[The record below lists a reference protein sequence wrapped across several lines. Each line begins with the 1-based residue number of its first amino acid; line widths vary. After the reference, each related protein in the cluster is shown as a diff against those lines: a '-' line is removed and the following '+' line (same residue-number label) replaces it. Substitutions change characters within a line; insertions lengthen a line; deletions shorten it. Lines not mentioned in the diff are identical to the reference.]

1 MGHTFTNHLYHIVFS
16 TKGRQ
21 RRIMGPVRD
30 RLLQYIGGIA
40 RSNKATILA
49 INAAEDHV
57 HILARVQPD
66 IAVSKFVGI
75 VKANSS
81 KWVSETFAEVRT
93 FEWQPGYSSFSVSES
108 NWQQVARYI
117 EAQVEHHRKL
127 SFRDELAKLLQ
138 RHGIAFEREQYLD

>member
-16 TKGRQ
+16 TKARQ
-21 RRIMGPVRD
+21 RHIKGPVKD
-30 RLLQYIGGIA
+30 RLLEYIGGIA
-40 RSNKATILA
+40 RRNKATILA

-57 HILARVQPD
+57 HMLARVQPD

-81 KWVSETFAEVRT
+81 KWISRTFAEVRI

-108 NWQQVARYI
+108 NWQNVARYI
-117 EAQVEHHRKL
+117 KAQVEHHRKL
-127 SFRDELAKLLQ
+127 SFQDELAKLLQ
-138 RHGIAFEREQYLD
+138 RHGIPFEREHYLD